1 MWSSKKQ
8 NKVTTSTAEA
18 EYALIAQAMKEAT
31 WLQNLFLELGFP
43 QREPTIIFGDNQ
55 YHLRFQQFNIKN
67 HCVHEKIKW
76 KVINVWHY
84 PTSQMTA
91 DIMTKPLLR
100 EASCQHIAD
109 LSMASAWGGVL
120 SMHYRTHKQAEMLRA
135 ISWVIISNKY

>member
-43 QREPTIIFGDNQ
+43 QREPTIIFGDNQLALAIGHNYQ

-109 LSMASAWGGVL
+109 LSMASA
-120 SMHYRTHKQAEMLRA
+120 
-135 ISWVIISNKY
+135 